1 MKNSKGITIVFITII
16 ILVIILI
23 AFLVYEIVFVDIF
36 DIMNKNEVAKN
47 NKPILNISTNVNEI
61 NEDEINITQNVQQ
74 NEEYTNLE
82 NLYENIITT
91 QENVDYYYYDQLD
104 EYAKII
110 YKGFENNKENMKSG
124 TYTIDFGNQ
133 FNELLNSDGGEEELN
148 IAFQSAWNA
157 YTYDNMDLFYI
168 DVEKLILTINTT
180 TALSIHNV
188 KISNGENNSY
198 LKQEFQTNI
207 NLNEKLELL
216 NKIKGQIKS
225 QLEGYTD
232 YVKVKEVHNWLIKAI
247 EYDTNETTIEPY
259 SIYGALTQGKAVCE
273 GYARSFKYI
282 MDELEI
288 PCVLVSGT
296 ATNSNGI
303 TEAHAWNYVLL
314 NGDWYAIDVTWD
326 DPIII
331 GEGTVSEDTNYK
343 YFLKGANS
351 FLITHTPDGYLS
363 QNSIEFKFPTL
374 NNSDYEILEVTN

>member
-133 FNELLNSDGGEEELN
+133 FNELLNSDGGEEKLN

-157 YTYDNMDLFYI
+157 YTYDNMNLFYI

-225 QLEGYTD
+225 QLKGYTD

-374 NNSDYEILEVTN
+374 NNNDYEILEVTN

>member
-1 MKNSKGITIVFITII
+1 MKNSKGVTIVFITII

-47 NKPILNISTNVNEI
+47 NKPILNISTNINEI
-61 NEDEINITQNVQQ
+61 NENEINITQNVQQ
-74 NEEYTNLE
+74 NEEYANLE

-110 YKGFENNKENMKSG
+110 YKGFEDNKENMKSG
-124 TYTIDFGNQ
+124 TYTIDFENQ
-133 FNELLNSDGGEEELN
+133 FNELLNSDGGEEKLN

-216 NKIKGQIKS
+216 NKIKSQIKS
-225 QLEGYTD
+225 QLQGYND

-303 TEAHAWNYVLL
+303 TESHAWNYVLL

-343 YFLKGANS
+343 YFLKGSNT
-351 FLITHTPDGYLS
+351 FLVTHKPDGYLS

-374 NNSDYEILEVTN
+374 NNNDYEILEVTN

>member
-74 NEEYTNLE
+74 NEEYSNLE

-110 YKGFENNKENMKSG
+110 YKGFEDNKENMKSG

-133 FNELLNSDGGEEELN
+133 FNELLNSDGGEEKLN

-216 NKIKGQIKS
+216 NKIKSQIKS
-225 QLEGYTD
+225 QLQGYND

-303 TEAHAWNYVLL
+303 TESHAWNYVLL

-343 YFLKGANS
+343 YFLKGSNT
-351 FLITHTPDGYLS
+351 FLVTHKPDGYLS

-374 NNSDYEILEVTN
+374 NNNDYEILEVTN

>member
-1 MKNSKGITIVFITII
+1 MKNSKGVTIVFITII

-74 NEEYTNLE
+74 NEEYANLE

-133 FNELLNSDGGEEELN
+133 FNELLNSDGGEEKLN

-303 TEAHAWNYVLL
+303 TESHAWNYVLL

-374 NNSDYEILEVTN
+374 NNNDYEILEVTN

>member
-1 MKNSKGITIVFITII
+1 MKNSKGVTIVFITII

-74 NEEYTNLE
+74 NEEYSNLE

-133 FNELLNSDGGEEELN
+133 FNELLNSDGGEEKLN

-303 TEAHAWNYVLL
+303 TESHAWNYVLL

-343 YFLKGANS
+343 YFLKGANT
-351 FLITHTPDGYLS
+351 FLVTHKPDGYLS

-374 NNSDYEILEVTN
+374 NNNDYEILEVTN

>member
-1 MKNSKGITIVFITII
+1 MKNSKGVTIVFITII

-61 NEDEINITQNVQQ
+61 NEDEINITENVQQ

-110 YKGFENNKENMKSG
+110 YKGFEDNKENMKSG

-133 FNELLNSDGGEEELN
+133 FNELLNSDGGEEKLN

-303 TEAHAWNYVLL
+303 TESHAWNYVLL

>member
-74 NEEYTNLE
+74 NEEYSNLE

-133 FNELLNSDGGEEELN
+133 FNELLNSDGGEEKLN

-157 YTYDNMDLFYI
+157 YTYDNMNLFYI

>member
-74 NEEYTNLE
+74 NEEYPNLE

-133 FNELLNSDGGEEELN
+133 FNELLNSDGGEEKLN

-188 KISNGENNSY
+188 KLYNGENNSY

-303 TEAHAWNYVLL
+303 TESHAWNYVLL

-343 YFLKGANS
+343 YFLKGANT

>member
-1 MKNSKGITIVFITII
+1 MKNSKGVTIVFITII

-61 NEDEINITQNVQQ
+61 NEDEINITENVQQ

-110 YKGFENNKENMKSG
+110 YKGFEDNKENMKSG

-133 FNELLNSDGGEEELN
+133 FNELLNSDGGEEKLN

-343 YFLKGANS
+343 YFLKGANT

-374 NNSDYEILEVTN
+374 NNNDYEILEVTN

>member
-133 FNELLNSDGGEEELN
+133 FNELLNSDGGEEKLN

-157 YTYDNMDLFYI
+157 YTYDNMNLFYI

>member
-133 FNELLNSDGGEEELN
+133 FNELLNSDGGEEKLN

-225 QLEGYTD
+225 QLQGYND

-343 YFLKGANS
+343 YFLKGANT

-374 NNSDYEILEVTN
+374 NNNDYEILEVTN

>member
-1 MKNSKGITIVFITII
+1 MKNSKGVTIVFITII

-133 FNELLNSDGGEEELN
+133 FNELLNSDGGEEKLN

-207 NLNEKLELL
+207 DLNEKLELL

-374 NNSDYEILEVTN
+374 NNNDYEILEVTN

>member
-74 NEEYTNLE
+74 NEEYSNLE
-82 NLYENIITT
+82 DLYENIITT

-133 FNELLNSDGGEEELN
+133 FNELLNSDGGEEKLN

-303 TEAHAWNYVLL
+303 TESHAWNYVLL

-343 YFLKGANS
+343 YFLKGANT
-351 FLITHTPDGYLS
+351 FLVTHKPDGYLS

-374 NNSDYEILEVTN
+374 NNNDYEILEVTN

>member
-1 MKNSKGITIVFITII
+1 MKNSKGVTIVFITII

-74 NEEYTNLE
+74 NEEYANLE

-133 FNELLNSDGGEEELN
+133 FNELLNSDGGEEKLN

-225 QLEGYTD
+225 QLQGYND

-247 EYDTNETTIEPY
+247 EYDTNENTIEPY

-343 YFLKGANS
+343 YFLKGANT
-351 FLITHTPDGYLS
+351 FLVTHKPDGYLS

-374 NNSDYEILEVTN
+374 NNNDYEILEVTN

>member
-36 DIMNKNEVAKN
+36 NIMNKNEVAKN

-74 NEEYTNLE
+74 NEEYSNLE

-110 YKGFENNKENMKSG
+110 YKGFEDNKENMKSG

-133 FNELLNSDGGEEELN
+133 FNELLNSDGGEEKLN

-303 TEAHAWNYVLL
+303 TESHAWNYVLL

-351 FLITHTPDGYLS
+351 FLITHKPDGYLS

-374 NNSDYEILEVTN
+374 NNNDYEILEVTN

>member
-133 FNELLNSDGGEEELN
+133 FNELLNSDGGEEKLN

-225 QLEGYTD
+225 QLEGYND

>member
-74 NEEYTNLE
+74 NEEYSNLE
-82 NLYENIITT
+82 DLYENIITT

-133 FNELLNSDGGEEELN
+133 FNELLNSDGGEEKLN

-225 QLEGYTD
+225 QLEGFTD

-303 TEAHAWNYVLL
+303 TESHAWNYVLL

-343 YFLKGANS
+343 YFLKGANT
-351 FLITHTPDGYLS
+351 FLVTHKPDGYLS

-374 NNSDYEILEVTN
+374 NNNDYEILEVTN

>member
-133 FNELLNSDGGEEELN
+133 FNELLNSDGGEEKLN